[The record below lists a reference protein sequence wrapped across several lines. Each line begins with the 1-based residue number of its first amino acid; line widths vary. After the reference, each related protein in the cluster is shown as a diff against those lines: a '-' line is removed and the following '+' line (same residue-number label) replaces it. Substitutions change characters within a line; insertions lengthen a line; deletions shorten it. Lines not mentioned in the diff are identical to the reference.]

1 MSENL
6 RKIVSNLNNN
16 EIEGNET
23 NENIK
28 DIILKLYGY
37 IYYNYFRNKIKYLMS
52 NDDLFVDSIKKLIK
66 EKMIKINDLIK
77 NKLIEK
83 NKIIELFSL
92 VIENETTIDGL
103 KEVCNE
109 LNLIEF
115 LKIINENYYL
125 IKNKIIE
132 INKN

>member
-66 EKMIKINDLIK
+66 EKMIEINYLIK
-77 NKLIEK
+77 NKLVEK
-83 NKIIELFSL
+83 NKIIELFS
-92 VIENETTIDGL
+92 
-103 KEVCNE
+103 
-109 LNLIEF
+109 
-115 LKIINENYYL
+115 Y
-125 IKNKIIE
+125 
-132 INKN
+132 